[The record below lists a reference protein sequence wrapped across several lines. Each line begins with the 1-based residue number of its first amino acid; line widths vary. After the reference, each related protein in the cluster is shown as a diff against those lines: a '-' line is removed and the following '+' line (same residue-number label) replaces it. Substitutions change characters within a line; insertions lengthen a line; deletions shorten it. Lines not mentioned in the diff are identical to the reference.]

1 MSLKDMSIYS
11 HLYLCNF
18 TISTCFSAHMIV
30 NVFSSFWTLPD
41 VRCRQNHTMILIEDF
56 LYAFVQIKWLDY
68 RWIWQLKAKKKSDVV
83 ENFAKFQEWSIYRYD
98 FNHRS
103 VSQTL
108 SVESRLG
115 TEAEPSSSQISPV
128 NSQPDAPP
136 LQALFHLQ
144 SLVYGGMKTAAVQN
158 AVTDFQAPPVMQI

>member
-1 MSLKDMSIYS
+1 ML
-11 HLYLCNF
+11 
-18 TISTCFSAHMIV
+18 SA
-30 NVFSSFWTLPD
+30 
-41 VRCRQNHTMILIEDF
+41 
-56 LYAFVQIKWLDY
+56 
-68 RWIWQLKAKKKSDVV
+68 
-83 ENFAKFQEWSIYRYD
+83 D

-108 SVESRLG
+108 SVESWLG

-158 AVTDFQAPPVMQI
+158 AVRDFQAPPVMQI